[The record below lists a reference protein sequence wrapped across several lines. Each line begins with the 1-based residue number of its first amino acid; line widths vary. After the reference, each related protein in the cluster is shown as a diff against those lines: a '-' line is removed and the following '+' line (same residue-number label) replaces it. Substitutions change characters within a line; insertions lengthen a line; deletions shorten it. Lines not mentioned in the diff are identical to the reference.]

1 MVDWWDME
9 EFQGVDLNDSWVL
22 SWEET
27 EDNLVF
33 QIEASLWP
41 GHPKYRKP
49 PKSDWTCYR
58 KATLSFPQ
66 KRRADGLL
74 PMFKVRSNTNPDGSI
89 DYDYIDTL
97 QRNDDGSFLLCGD
110 FAELT
115 IESDELVFHVT

>member
-1 MVDWWDME
+1 MVDWYDME
-9 EFQGVDLNDSWVL
+9 EFRGVDLNDSWVL

-41 GHPKYRKP
+41 GHPKYTEP

-58 KATLSFPQ
+58 
-66 KRRADGLL
+66 
-74 PMFKVRSNTNPDGSI
+74 
-89 DYDYIDTL
+89 TL

-110 FAELT
+110 FGEVT
-115 IESDELVFHVT
+115 IESGELVFQVN